1 MGDDLRNRLYDLQRG
16 VGLALKTLNE
26 RDFEELERLLLQM
39 SSIVDRAIDR
49 LDSDLEQ
56 AVGRFFL
63 AFAELE
69 SALGEA
75 VKVVLKAKEPSDVV
89 VAALGDFAHKVAI
102 LKIAVAQATDQD
114 GQPLSGDWLRNA
126 ENTIDRCLAINNG
139 FRVPFQLGA
148 MRIGSKEL
156 LVLQVLTITDGA
168 FRTSSISWTP
178 RRLEQQAK
186 RVAVICQ
193 HLRELTRELTTCRIG
208 AEPAL
213 YLVQG
218 LPVGNCKV
226 DGAV

>member
-102 LKIAVAQATDQD
+102 LK
-114 GQPLSGDWLRNA
+114 
-126 ENTIDRCLAINNG
+126 
-139 FRVPFQLGA
+139 
-148 MRIGSKEL
+148 
-156 LVLQVLTITDGA
+156 
-168 FRTSSISWTP
+168 
-178 RRLEQQAK
+178 
-186 RVAVICQ
+186 
-193 HLRELTRELTTCRIG
+193 
-208 AEPAL
+208 
-213 YLVQG
+213 
-218 LPVGNCKV
+218 
-226 DGAV
+226 